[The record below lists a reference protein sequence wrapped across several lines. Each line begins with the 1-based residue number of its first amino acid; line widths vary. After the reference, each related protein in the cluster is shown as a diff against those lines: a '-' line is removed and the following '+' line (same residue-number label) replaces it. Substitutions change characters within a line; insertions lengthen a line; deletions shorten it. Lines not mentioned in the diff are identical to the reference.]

1 MAGPWRSPALAA
13 AVARLEDE
21 IRDAWARLRG
31 ELDVAPGSPEESELA
46 WLVIDDPGAYDW
58 RTVDGAVDRLTCPD
72 CGARLTA
79 GPATCE
85 TCEFRHRMRFGAR
98 ERDRPHVPPGNEHA
112 LRVATAVTRS
122 RHRYSPRARVG
133 YELVLPDLLA
143 GALPTTPQAQAA
155 KALVNTLTDD
165 ECDRVVS
172 LAEVVEL
179 ARGR

>member
-1 MAGPWRSPALAA
+1 M
-13 AVARLEDE
+13 ARLEDE

-31 ELDVAPGSPEESELA
+31 ELDVAPGSPEEIELA
-46 WLVIDDPGAYDW
+46 WLVVDDPGAYDW

-72 CGARLTA
+72 CGQGSPPDRRRARRASSATGCGSA
-79 GPATCE
+79 PGSATDRTCRPATS
-85 TCEFRHRMRFGAR
+85 TL
-98 ERDRPHVPPGNEHA
+98 

-155 KALVNTLTDD
+155 KALINTLTDD
-165 ECDRVVS
+165 ECDRVAS
-172 LAEVVEL
+172 LAEVAEL